1 MQVFTN
7 FCRGSILF
15 SLTRAAEHLITT
27 DGVLASDAIFV
38 QPLGLKEEFHSWE
51 GAAIGGLLMGD
62 TTNPE
67 LRDGEDDV
75 KFAAA
80 RRLVELVSNG
90 RTVLHAFEIDCSGT
104 IWEVVVRRRLSGD

>member
-1 MQVFTN
+1 
-7 FCRGSILF
+7 
-15 SLTRAAEHLITT
+15 
-27 DGVLASDAIFV
+27 
-38 QPLGLKEEFHSWE
+38 
-51 GAAIGGLLMGD
+51 MGD

-90 RTVLHAFEIDCSGT
+90 RTVLHAFEIDCGGA
-104 IWEVVVRRRLSGD
+104 IWEVVVRRRLSGS